1 MVAATALMSMS
12 WMLPQVLR
20 AAEGLS
26 VVQIFSLPDLLKKE
40 KDGRMR
46 LLICFFIVAGYSS
59 KLFYDVY
66 VNRWYDVVPY
76 RTVFQR

>member
-1 MVAATALMSMS
+1 MVAATALMFMS

-20 AAEGLS
+20 EAEGLS
-26 VVQIFSLPDLLKKE
+26 VVPIFGLPALLKKV

-46 LLICFFIVAGYSS
+46 LLICCFSVAGYSS

-66 VNRWYDVVPY
+66 GNQWYDAVPY